1 MDIVDVLLRFQYSEI
16 CICEDFL
23 NEYVA
28 RYRVLYVLQLDTSV
42 VVNANVMPARCHRP
56 EILDLTKYSFIAVL
70 Q

>member
-1 MDIVDVLLRFQYSEI
+1 MSYSWIVHI
-16 CICEDFL
+16 T
-23 NEYVA
+23 
-28 RYRVLYVLQLDTSV
+28 TSV